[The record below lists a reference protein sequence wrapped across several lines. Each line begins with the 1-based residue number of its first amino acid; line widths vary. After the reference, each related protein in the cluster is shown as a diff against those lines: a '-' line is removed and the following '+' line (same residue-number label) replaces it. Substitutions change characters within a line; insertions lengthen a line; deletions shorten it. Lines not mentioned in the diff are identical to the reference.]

1 MQKCAK
7 QWLKISLGKKAGK
20 EFEDEIVWHQY
31 FKIKRK
37 RKPNTK
43 KKKILTKKFKSLENH
58 IVK

>member
-43 KKKILTKKFKSLENH
+43 KKKDINKK
-58 IVK
+58 V